1 MAYQKVFNAFVNNFT
16 SIAEKQYLKGIQKYN
31 TELFTFNGRN
41 AAKDLYEEL
50 VDAFNYATQLEMERD
65 ELCKIIHR
73 GMVVDEL
80 PQAIQEY
87 IERYGK
93 D

>member
-1 MAYQKVFNAFVNNFT
+1 MVYQKVFKVFIDNFT
-16 SIAEKQYLKGIQKYN
+16 SIALHQYLKGIRKYN

-50 VDAFNYATQLEMERD
+50 VDAFNYATQLELERN
-65 ELCKIIHR
+65 ELCRVIYR

-93 D
+93 N